1 MQPHQRFPIE
11 DASQVGEAR
20 RAALQL
26 ASGLGFD
33 AEASGRLALIVTEL
47 GTNLHRHVG
56 PGRQAAL
63 LMAAVDGEVEVLS
76 LDQGPGMDVHRCL
89 QDGYSTG
96 GTAGTGLGA
105 VRRMA
110 ARFEAFSAPGRG
122 CVMAVRAAATVA
134 TAAQRGWTL
143 PQAGFDIAGVNLAA
157 PGEHISGDGWTV
169 RHLDDHWL
177 VVVADGLGHGPDAA
191 EASDRMMA
199 LLHQTPAPA
208 ASPAAVLERAHDPM
222 RMTRGAAVTLVRL
235 DLATPAL
242 TVSGAGNVSGRLISG
257 VVDRSLMVQH
267 GTLGVQVRRLQDMH
281 YEWPAHAVLVLH
293 SDGIQTRWKLDDVP
307 GLLQAGPAVIAGWIL
322 RDHLRGR
329 DDATVVV
336 AVPRRPASSQTQ

>member
-20 RAALQL
+20 RAALHL
-26 ASGLGFD
+26 ASDLGFD
-33 AEASGRLALIVTEL
+33 AEACGRLALIVTEL

-110 ARFEAFSAPGRG
+110 SRFDAFSAPGRG
-122 CVMAVRAAATVA
+122 CVIAVRAAATVS
-134 TAAQRGWTL
+134 TASQQRWTP
-143 PQAGFDIAGVNLAA
+143 PQPGFDIAGVNLAA
-157 PGEHISGDGWTV
+157 PGEQVSGDGWTV
-169 RHLDDHWL
+169 RQLDDHWL

-199 LLHQTPAPA
+199 LLHQTPAA
-208 ASPAAVLERAHDPM
+208 ATSPAAVLERAHDPM

-235 DLATPAL
+235 DLASPAL

-267 GTLGVQVRRLQDMH
+267 GTLGVQVRRLQDMR

-336 AVPRRPASSQTQ
+336 AVPRRPAS